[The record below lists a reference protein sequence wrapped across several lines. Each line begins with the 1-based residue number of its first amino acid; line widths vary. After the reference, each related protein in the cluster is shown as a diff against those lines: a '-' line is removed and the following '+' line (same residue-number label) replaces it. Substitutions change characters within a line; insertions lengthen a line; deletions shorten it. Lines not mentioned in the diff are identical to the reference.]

1 MRLFVRSLAG
11 FCALLLL
18 GGVFFPTKMLAGS
31 VVPMRVQHA
40 PPLSLDPAEPA
51 KPAVLHL
58 KIADSVTDA
67 KGALPGETVSYT
79 LTYSNSGER
88 SAHDVELRV
97 RVPDYAEGSSANA
110 ERWSCDGEAAA
121 RSWCTVTLDEVIG
134 GDADSIQFS
143 VIVVP
148 DLPHEIV
155 SITFYAL
162 LQPAVD
168 DPSVI
173 CGDAPCD
180 AVYASI
186 DTPVHAT
193 TESAL
198 YLPMVQ
204 GSAASP

>member
-1 MRLFVRSLAG
+1 MRLLVRTLAG
-11 FCALLLL
+11 FCALLFFGGALL
-18 GGVFFPTKMLAGS
+18 PTKMLAGS
-31 VVPMRVQHA
+31 VVPLRVQHA
-40 PPLSLDPAEPA
+40 APLSLDPSEPA

-58 KIADSVTDA
+58 EIADSVTDA

-97 RVPDYAEGSSANA
+97 RVPDYAEGASANA
-110 ERWSCDGEAAA
+110 EQWNCDGEATA
-121 RSWCTVTLDEVIG
+121 RSWCTVILGEVSG
-134 GDADSIQFS
+134 GDGDSIQFS
-143 VIVVP
+143 VIIAP
-148 DLPHEIV
+148 DLPQEIL

-180 AVYASI
+180 AVYATI
-186 DTPVHAT
+186 DTPVHAGT
-193 TESAL
+193 DSAL

-204 GSAASP
+204 GSAATP